1 MLNSLK
7 KRFAEFIEA
16 AFERTIKKFYDQRH
30 YYYTNH
36 TPEVRVPLK
45 QLYLDY
51 RNRVA
56 DGKALPSY
64 KEAGFSV
71 YSQYD
76 EDGIALY
83 IFGIIG
89 FKTYKFVDIGSGD
102 CLYASNT
109 ANLVTNFGFHG
120 LFIDINQN
128 YHTRAKKF
136 YNHYM
141 FTSIF
146 PPEFHGSGVT
156 KENINQVLKD
166 KGIVGEIDFMSLDID
181 GIDYWIWDAIDVISP
196 RVILIENN
204 VEFGRN
210 NIVAPY
216 DPEYTFAQKHKHYNG
231 ASPIAYNK
239 LAKRKGYH
247 LVAVNW
253 YGFNT
258 FYLRN
263 DLASP
268 YLPEISVEEVLAH
281 PRNIKQMQ
289 IFEEMKH
296 LPFETVD
303 Q

>member
-7 KRFAEFIEA
+7 KKFAEFIEA
-16 AFERTIKKFYDQRH
+16 AFERTIKKFYEHRH
-30 YYYTNH
+30 YYFTNH
-36 TPEVRVPLK
+36 SPEVRVPQK

-56 DGKALPSY
+56 DGKSLPTY

-76 EDGIALY
+76 EDGITLY

-109 ANLVTNFGFHG
+109 ANLVTNFGFTG
-120 LFIDINQN
+120 LFVDIKPQ
-128 YHTRAKKF
+128 YHARAKNF
-136 YNHYM
+136 YKNYM

-146 PPEFHGSGVT
+146 PPQFYGDGVT
-156 KENINQVLKD
+156 KENINQVLTD
-166 KGIVGEIDFMSLDID
+166 KGITGEIDFLSVDID
-181 GIDYWIWDAIDVISP
+181 GIDYWIWDAIEVISP
-196 RVILIENN
+196 RVVVIENH
-204 VEFGRN
+204 VEFGYN
-210 NIVAPY
+210 NVVVPY
-216 DPEYTFAQKHKHYNG
+216 DPEYKFYDKHPHYNG

-247 LVAVNW
+247 LVATNW

-258 FYLRN
+258 YYLRN
-263 DLASP
+263 DLATS
-268 YLPEISVEEVLAH
+268 YLPEISVDQVLAH

-289 IFEEMKH
+289 IFDEMKH

-303 Q
+303 E